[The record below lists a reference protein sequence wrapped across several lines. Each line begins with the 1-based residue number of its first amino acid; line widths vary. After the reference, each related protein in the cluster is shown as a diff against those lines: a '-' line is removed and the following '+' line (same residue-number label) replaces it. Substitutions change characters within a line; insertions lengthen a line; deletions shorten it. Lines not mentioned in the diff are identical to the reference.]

1 MTKDWLHVHL
11 NMILNLVTKDLL
23 HVQMNMILNLV
34 TKDLLHVQLDV
45 DWVTVCVTVTY
56 HTVFN

>member
-1 MTKDWLHVHL
+1 MTKDLLHVHL

-23 HVQMNMILNLV
+23 HVQLNMILNLV

-56 HTVFN
+56 HTAFN